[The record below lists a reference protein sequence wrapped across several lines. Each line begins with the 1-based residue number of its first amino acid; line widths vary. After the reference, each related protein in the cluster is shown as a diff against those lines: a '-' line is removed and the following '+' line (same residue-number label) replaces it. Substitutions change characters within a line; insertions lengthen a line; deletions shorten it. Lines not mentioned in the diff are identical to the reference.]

1 MSNAGAQDGAR
12 NWPPQHVDPE
22 GNLRPDDIVLYEG
35 PITRNRKP
43 VVLLTKQAD
52 GSRRLYARWYWTG
65 ADGKWWPRRG
75 GVSLTL
81 AQLSRIVARID
92 EIVDAERASR

>member
-1 MSNAGAQDGAR
+1 MDNSSPQDGAR
-12 NWPPQHVDPE
+12 NWPPQHVDPQ
-22 GNLRPDDIVLYEG
+22 GILRPDDIVLYEG
-35 PITRNRKP
+35 PATRNRKP

-52 GSRRLYARWYWTG
+52 GSRRIYARWYWTG

-81 AQLSRIVARID
+81 AQLNDVVARVRA
-92 EIVDAERASR
+92 IVKQDGSHE

>member
-1 MSNAGAQDGAR
+1 MDNGAPQGGER
-12 NWPPQHVDPE
+12 NWPPQHVDPQ
-22 GNLRPDDIVLYEG
+22 GILRPDDIVLYEG
-35 PITRNRKP
+35 PTTRNRKP

-52 GSRRLYARWYWTG
+52 GSRRIYARWYWTG

-81 AQLSRIVARID
+81 RELDAIVTRIAAITASED
-92 EIVDAERASR
+92 ASR